1 MANHY
6 LLVGVTS
13 RDTERE
19 SATETTE
26 ENIDYM
32 SFEGELLNSEVV
44 EIYNQHR
51 ADKDGEC
58 HIYSI
63 FITSGAGDMD
73 PVIIQIETA
82 WKAPS
87 AQFLG
92 KISDWLCRKFF
103 LIRETIAWCGHDPAT
118 KKATHLE
125 CAKEGP

>member
-32 SFEGELLNSEVV
+32 SFEGELIGQERSELIRSLPAGCDVSIYDV
-44 EIYNQHR
+44 EITEPRCGDQSP
-51 ADKDGEC
+51 
-58 HIYSI
+58 IIITISI
-63 FITSGAGDMD
+63 NWVAPDARTLGA
-73 PVIIQIETA
+73 
-82 WKAPS
+82 
-87 AQFLG
+87 
-92 KISDWLCRKFF
+92 ISDWLCRKFF
-103 LIRETIAWCGHDPAT
+103 LIRESIAWCGHDPAT

-125 CAKEGP
+125 CAKEGA